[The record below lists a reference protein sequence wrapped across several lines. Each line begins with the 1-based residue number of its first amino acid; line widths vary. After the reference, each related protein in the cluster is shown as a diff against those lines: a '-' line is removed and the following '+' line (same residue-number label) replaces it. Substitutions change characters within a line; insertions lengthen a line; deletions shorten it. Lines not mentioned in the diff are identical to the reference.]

1 LTFDTPEAATQ
12 DGWVERAMS
21 TTISGLAV
29 APGGYLY
36 LRWSSDDAGGSGS
49 RDECGL
55 DDVQLSANL

>member
-1 LTFDTPEAATQ
+1 
-12 DGWVERAMS
+12 MS